1 MLPAEATSGSAND
14 CCVALAEW
22 LNLSVPLFP
31 LLLNQ
36 DTRGFI
42 HLSVVR
48 IELAL
53 VKPLVITVNINED
66 CWQLTKNLEK
76 IC

>member
-1 MLPAEATSGSAND
+1 MLPAEATSGSATD

-22 LNLSVPLFP
+22 LNVSVPLFP

>member
-1 MLPAEATSGSAND
+1 M
-14 CCVALAEW
+14 ALAEW

>member
-1 MLPAEATSGSAND
+1 MLPAEATSGSATD

-36 DTRGFI
+36 DIRGFI
-42 HLSVVR
+42 HLSAVR